1 MKITVIMSVYNTP
14 TEFLE
19 RCINSIYA
27 ACVMTGFYE
36 ETEVLICDDGS
47 TEQET
52 IDLLHDLVNK
62 YSNMTLFTND
72 TNRGVSYSL
81 NKLISQAQGKYIA
94 QMDSDDFMRP
104 ERLRIQYR
112 HLESH
117 PEITGVF
124 SNTFNYVD
132 KFSDNEESQ
141 AWYDNEAVISSMK
154 EYRDLGGAFHPS
166 FFYRREDVVNNNIKY
181 DERYIVAHDYDY
193 IMNILYHHCKLQCM
207 RDKLIAY
214 LRHSNSLTI
223 RKRDI
228 CEKECK
234 EISKKYED
242 LLKKEEQ

>member
-14 TEFLE
+14 TEYLE

-27 ACVMTGFYE
+27 SCEMTGFYE
-36 ETEVLICDDGS
+36 ETEALICDDGS
-47 TEQET
+47 TEQDT
-52 IDLLHDLVNK
+52 IDMLHDLISK

-81 NKLISQAQGKYIA
+81 NKLISHAQGKYIA

-112 HLESH
+112 HLEQH

-124 SNTFNYVD
+124 SNTFNFVD
-132 KFSDNEESQ
+132 KFSDIEKVQYWFENEV
-141 AWYDNEAVISSMK
+141 VISTVQ
-154 EYRDLGGAFHPS
+154 EYIEFGGALHPS
-166 FFYRREDVVNNNIKY
+166 FFYKREDVVNNNIKY

-223 RKRDI
+223 KKKDIRKEEDR
-228 CEKECK
+228 
-234 EISKKYED
+234 EITKKYED
-242 LLKKEEQ
+242 LLKKEEL